1 MDRGILKLFLL
12 FILLDALPHVLSRG
26 RFCNNPSPPIC
37 ADDCDGN
44 GYYVSA
50 DGASCIRCP
59 QCPAGE
65 ELNKDCGNGLNGDA
79 ACQPCQQG
87 FFSLDTS
94 KRCTPCVTCTNTEEV
109 ETCQLTQNRVCGE
122 CLPGF
127 VRTSGRFSTDPNACL
142 DRCSDLPRDTPQCRD
157 WWANQGEEPR
167 AEDAPQE
174 NLPVDLGRP
183 AEEVPP
189 DYLDHCEPEPPSCID
204 HCHDGNFFLDYDG
217 LCKACLTCQPGEQL
231 NKVCGR
237 GKNGDAYCRPCP
249 EGTFSEDGLQRCS
262 PCRICVNTVA
272 TECTASRDTQCGE
285 CLPGY
290 YQDADGYFP
299 DSGACPNKC
308 PECPNHIPQCQAWC
322 ESKKNSDQVPGIPA
336 VPGVTVEEDPQDQV
350 VPEVAT
356 VADIPQPD
364 TDDELNDEVKPLSSA
379 HGTYMNIFIVIGSF
393 LAVVIIVLI
402 IVVIVFR
409 SLWKRG
415 NGSTSSTTTETPF
428 IPTPSGTP
436 SPTSSPSRS
445 PTTVYNPTVSPISP
459 EVGSWEFMDFLR
471 NFSSGALQSLTNS
484 RPVSGGS
491 TDMLSA
497 ASTPTMN
504 LNRRLYANNDL
515 RRHAIERQKGV
526 EDPSQSIP
534 FLLQQQ
540 GGVQAESL
548 VGSHGHLTQ
557 DEREAYPKEAE
568 RQFEK
573 DQRPVTGLANQ
584 MNNSSTS
591 SASGKVVTEK
601 ESGTVHP
608 HIDDVSEAP
617 GRVVRRRRSS
627 LGLALVPVEGN
638 AEKKAVNG
646 RNGKQGRVSESEAA
660 LYPTDSSSDD
670 GLHAVQEMDHDSAA
684 IPKAMSMD
692 REMEIAAVS
701 HISETEAKKTKP
713 RDQTRRK
720 MGVPVPRKN
729 LDENSTQTNA
739 VAIPDDGRT
748 PGGKSPGETN
758 VNIQITLATKDVETV
773 HIGDVH
779 NKRDC
784 HTCGQR
790 AFTSEPHNEDNE
802 ADIDGENEKLLNECM
817 TSSQSDTGYVA
828 SNGVSPGNGDTEDDV
843 GEQGK
848 LLDPTSR

>member
-1 MDRGILKLFLL
+1 MDRGILKLVFL
-12 FILLDALPHVLSRG
+12 FILSDALPHVLSRG

-50 DGASCIRCP
+50 DWAYCIRCP

-94 KRCTPCVTCTNTEEV
+94 KRCTPCATCTNTQELEP
-109 ETCQLTQNRVCGE
+109 CQPTQNRVCGE

-127 VRTSGRFSTDPNACL
+127 VRRSGRFSTDPNACL

-157 WWANQGEEPR
+157 WWANQGEELRP
-167 AEDAPQE
+167 EDAPQE
-174 NLPVDLGRP
+174 NPPVDLDRP

-189 DYLDHCEPEPPSCID
+189 DDLDHCEPEPPSCID

-249 EGTFSEDGLQRCS
+249 KGTFSEDGLQRCS

-272 TECTASRDTQCGE
+272 TECSASRDTQCGE

-322 ESKKNSDQVPGIPA
+322 ESKKNSDQDPGIPA
-336 VPGVTVEEDPQDQV
+336 VPGEPVEEDPKDQV
-350 VPEVAT
+350 VSEVAA
-356 VADIPQPD
+356 VADIFQSD
-364 TDDELNDEVKPLSSA
+364 TDNELNDEAKAPSST
-379 HGTYMNIFIVIGSF
+379 HGTYMTIFIVIVSL

-402 IVVIVFR
+402 IVAIVFR
-409 SLWKRG
+409 ILWKRG
-415 NGSTSSTTTETPF
+415 NGSTPSTTTETPF
-428 IPTPSGTP
+428 IPTPSETP
-436 SPTSSPSRS
+436 SLSRS
-445 PTTVYNPTVSPISP
+445 PTTVYNPTVSPISS
-459 EVGSWEFMDFLR
+459 EDGSLEFLNFLR
-471 NFSSGALQSLTNS
+471 NLSSSALQSLTNP
-484 RPVSGGS
+484 RPVSGES
-491 TDMLSA
+491 TDMQSA

-504 LNRRLYANNDL
+504 VI
-515 RRHAIERQKGV
+515 RHAIERQKGV

-534 FLLQQQ
+534 LLPKVLQQ
-540 GGVQAESL
+540 GGVQ
-548 VGSHGHLTQ
+548 VVSHGHLKQ
-557 DEREAYPKEAE
+557 EEREAYPKEAD
-568 RQFEK
+568 RQSEK
-573 DQRPVTGLANQ
+573 DQRQVTGLGNQ

-591 SASGKVVTEK
+591 SASGKVVIEK

-608 HIDDVSEAP
+608 LIDDFSEAS
-617 GRVVRRRRSS
+617 GSLVRRRRSVGS
-627 LGLALVPVEGN
+627 ALIPAECN

-646 RNGKQGRVSESEAA
+646 RNGKQRRMSEGEAA
-660 LYPTDSSSDD
+660 LHPKDSSSDD
-670 GLHAVQEMDHDSAA
+670 GLHAVQETDHNSAA
-684 IPKAMSMD
+684 IPKEMSMD
-692 REMEIAAVS
+692 REMETATVS
-701 HISETEAKKTKP
+701 HISETEAKETKP
-713 RDQTRRK
+713 RNQKKTK
-720 MGVPVPRKN
+720 MGVPGKN
-729 LDENSTQTNA
+729 LDENATRTNA
-739 VAIPDDGRT
+739 VASPDDGRT
-748 PGGKSPGETN
+748 PGVKSPAETN

-784 HTCGQR
+784 HTCCQR
-790 AFTSEPHNEDNE
+790 AIAQHPLNDDDNE

-828 SNGVSPGNGDTEDDV
+828 SNGVSPGNGDTEDDF

-848 LLDPTSR
+848 LLDPTSL